1 MTIRKI
7 IYPTPLD
14 EIVDPFNDNIDVLVE
29 LDDGNCYTTV
39 VITPK
44 NISQLINVG
53 NNMYLEPGPPMVIV
67 NKLSHETIQVALES
81 FCDGNAYWLKEYY
94 MSGNFD
100 INLLDKKILDIK
112 QENC

>member
-44 NISQLINVG
+44 KYFS
-53 NNMYLEPGPPMVIV
+53 V
-67 NKLSHETIQVALES
+67 NQCRK
-81 FCDGNAYWLKEYY
+81 
-94 MSGNFD
+94 
-100 INLLDKKILDIK
+100 
-112 QENC
+112 